1 MYLVTEAVQLIM
13 NVVIIQD
20 HITYTNWSHTEIT
33 NTLKIDVVISFIQ
46 IIDEDDKTTSK
57 KPTSD
62 KMMANKSI
70 NSTETSS
77 SEGK

>member
-20 HITYTNWSHTEIT
+20 HIAYTNWSQT

-46 IIDEDDKTTSK
+46 IIDEDGKTTSK

>member
-1 MYLVTEAVQLIM
+1 MP
-13 NVVIIQD
+13 
-20 HITYTNWSHTEIT
+20 IT

-46 IIDEDDKTTSK
+46 IIDEDGKTTSK

>member
-20 HITYTNWSHTEIT
+20 HITYTNWSQT

-46 IIDEDDKTTSK
+46 IIDEDGKTTSK

-62 KMMANKSI
+62 KMMAYKSI